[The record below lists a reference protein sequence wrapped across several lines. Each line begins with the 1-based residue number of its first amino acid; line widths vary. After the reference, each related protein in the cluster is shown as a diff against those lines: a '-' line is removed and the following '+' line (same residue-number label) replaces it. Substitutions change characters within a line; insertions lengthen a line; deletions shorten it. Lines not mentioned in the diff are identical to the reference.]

1 MLWVSSTIEDTTS
14 LAADFHSIGQ
24 TNYIVTASITNK
36 RYLYI
41 FFRIENR
48 HFSWDSE
55 WQTRSKGRNGEVNE
69 VCDPNFSMVRG
80 LSLPLHCNCTVAEVE
95 KLTYQ
100 KHIYHLLRC
109 CSVEW
114 CGKEFPVADALS
126 SFPSLSFQYK
136 NTFPLLLRL
145 LGSSMFSFSLFSS
158 SAVHFLGTVFNLL
171 PPK

>member
-1 MLWVSSTIEDTTS
+1 M
-14 LAADFHSIGQ
+14 A
-24 TNYIVTASITNK
+24 K
-36 RYLYI
+36 
-41 FFRIENR
+41 
-48 HFSWDSE
+48 
-55 WQTRSKGRNGEVNE
+55 
-69 VCDPNFSMVRG
+69 
-80 LSLPLHCNCTVAEVE
+80 VE

-100 KHIYHLLRC
+100 KLIYHLLRC

-158 SAVHFLGTVFNLL
+158 SAVHFLGTVFSLL
-171 PPK
+171 PPNKHPCGFFAFSLPVQSHRMCTEKTNCRDKLVCAVHDWSRAKYLNFRCLQRDFSLTFPFKRKIIKHYHYFRSKLYCFWSKAVVRFTK